1 MKTVVMN
8 LIGSLL
14 LVATL
19 AHAQVPPP
27 AAPGGTPPPGGT
39 RPNAPSMFSASTN
52 FNRFPRVPGAQPSG
66 TPGNVAVPAGP
77 GVPAN
82 PGTPGVNPNIAG
94 AIGAGG
100 ANTGVSNI
108 VPKGL
113 MKTNDM
119 IPANMIKFQEL
130 ELGQFLE
137 FYAEL
142 TGKTLL
148 KSPQVPTTTK
158 ISIQNQNALTREEA
172 INALNTILGLNQIA
186 VIPQGEKFLKIVPQA
201 AIGPEATPFST
212 NTYETLPDA
221 QGVPIAQI
229 VTLNHLTP
237 EDALSILQPYTKLP
251 QGLLG
256 VKGSPTLVIR
266 DYAENVKRMLEIL
279 AKVDIAL
286 PVTIETVVIPIKY
299 ATAGEIAGVLSG
311 LGATTGS
318 GISGGAGAGGG
329 GFGGSGFGG
338 GGFGGG
344 GGGGG
349 LGGLG
354 GGGLGGSQYG
364 GGNRG
369 GVGSQYGGNSGVNRS
384 GSLGAGIGAG
394 AANPGALNRTGTGIG
409 GRLNSAVNSAVGGR
423 GGANGDF
430 VLIGNA
436 KIIPDERSN
445 ALLIFAERAD
455 LIIISNIISKLD
467 VVLPQVRI
475 EALILEVNLGDGKS
489 LGVSMR
495 QNNRSQGDLDYAGGS
510 VFGPGFVNPKTLTGF
525 SGASNLLGAGFNY
538 FGKINQDF
546 DFALTAAANDSR
558 INVLSRPSIVTSTA
572 KPATIFVGETR
583 PYITGTYNNGFN
595 SGGNSSQYSQLSIG
609 ISLNVMP
616 IINQDGLVVMDI
628 SQNIS
633 QPGDDVQIDGNAVP
647 STIERNAQ
655 SYVAVHDRDTI
666 MLGGFISTTKSKS
679 NGGVPFLKDI
689 PGLGMLFRSSSDST
703 RRVELMV
710 LIRPTVLPTPEIA
723 ALHTSEQL
731 DNSPGIT
738 KAQREEA
745 EYQRKLMQKERK
757 EREQAER
764 RGK

>member
-1 MKTVVMN
+1 MKTVVIN

-19 AHAQVPPP
+19 THAQVPPP
-27 AAPGGTPPPGGT
+27 PGNPAVPGAV
-39 RPNAPSMFSASTN
+39 RPTNAPAPSSFFAPTTN
-52 FNRFPRVPGAQPSG
+52 FNRFPRTSPATPAAPGVNVAQPG
-66 TPGNVAVPAGP
+66 GAT
-77 GVPAN
+77 PAN
-82 PGTPGVNPNIAG
+82 PGVNPNVFG
-94 AIGAGG
+94 AAGAGG

-158 ISIQNQNALTREEA
+158 ISIHNQSALTREEG

-186 VIPQGEKFLKIVPQA
+186 VIPQGDKFLKIVPQA
-201 AIGPEATPFST
+201 GVGPEATPFST
-212 NTYETLPDA
+212 NSYEELPDA

-237 EDALSILQPYTKLP
+237 EDALSILGPYTKLP

-279 AKVDIAL
+279 AKVDVAL

-318 GISGGAGAGGG
+318 GISGGAGAAG
-329 GFGGSGFGG
+329 GFSGVGGV
-338 GGFGGG
+338 
-344 GGGGG
+344 
-349 LGGLG
+349 GGLG
-354 GGGLGGSQYG
+354 GGGVGGLGSSGLGGQYGGGLNRGGIGSQYG
-364 GGNRG
+364 NAGGINRLGSG
-369 GVGSQYGGNSGVNRS
+369 GANT
-384 GSLGAGIGAG
+384 GAG
-394 AANPGALNRTGTGIG
+394 AANPGSFRNTGTSIG
-409 GRLNSAVNSAVGGR
+409 SRLSGAVNRATG
-423 GGANGDF
+423 GGAPGDF

-445 ALLIFAERAD
+445 ALLVFAEKQD
-455 LIIISNIISKLD
+455 LVTISNIISKLD

-495 QNNRSQGDLDYAGGS
+495 QNNQNQGDLDFAGGS
-510 VFGPGFVNPKTLTGF
+510 VFGPNFINPKTLTGF
-525 SGASNLLGAGFNY
+525 TGATNLGSGFNY
-538 FGKINQDF
+538 FGKLNEDF
-546 DFALTAAANDSR
+546 DFAVTAAANDSR
-558 INVLSRPSIVTSTA
+558 INVLSRPSVVTSTA

-583 PYITGTYNNGFN
+583 PYITGSYYSDFSNAG
-595 SGGNSSQYSQLSIG
+595 SRSQYSQLSIG

-633 QPGDDVQIDGNAVP
+633 QPGDDVTIDGNAVP

-666 MLGGFISTTKSKS
+666 MLGGFISTTKNKS

-689 PGLGMLFRSSSDST
+689 PGLGMLFRSSNEST

-723 ALHTSEQL
+723 ALHTAESL
-731 DNSPGIT
+731 DNTPGIT

-745 EYQRKLMQKERK
+745 EYQRKLMQKEKK

>member
-27 AAPGGTPPPGGT
+27 AGAPAAPGAPGGA
-39 RPNAPSMFSASTN
+39 RPNTPSMFGASTN
-52 FNRFPRVPGAQPSG
+52 FNRFPRVPGAPG
-66 TPGNVAVPAGP
+66 TPAGNVAVPAGP

-82 PGTPGVNPNIAG
+82 PAAPGANPNVFG
-94 AIGAGG
+94 APAAGG
-100 ANTGVSNI
+100 AAAGGSN
-108 VPKGL
+108 VVVRGQF
-113 MKTNDM
+113 KTNEMLLPGM
-119 IPANMIKFQEL
+119 IRFQEM

-137 FYAEL
+137 VYAEM

-148 KSPQVPTTTK
+148 KSPQVPLTTK
-158 ISIQNQNALTREEA
+158 ISINNQSTLTREEA
-172 INALNTILGLNQIA
+172 INALNTILGLNQIS

-201 AIGPEATPFST
+201 GIGPEATPFST
-212 NTYETLPDA
+212 NTYDSVPDA

-237 EDALSILQPYTKLP
+237 EDAISILTPYAKLP

-279 AKVDIAL
+279 AKVDVAL

-318 GISGGAGAGGG
+318 GISGGAGAAG
-329 GFGGSGFGG
+329 GFGG

-344 GGGGG
+344 AGG
-349 LGGLG
+349 LGAGGLG
-354 GGGLGGSQYG
+354 GGGLGGGGLGSQYG
-364 GGNRG
+364 GGSSRG
-369 GVGSQYGGNSGVNRS
+369 GLGSQYGGGGINRA
-384 GSLGAGIGAG
+384 GSLGANTGGN
-394 AANPGALNRTGTGIG
+394 AANPGSLRNTGTPVGN
-409 GRLNSAVNSAVGGR
+409 RLTSAVNRAAG
-423 GGANGDF
+423 GGAAGDF

-455 LIIISNIISKLD
+455 LIMISNIISKLD

-475 EALILEVNLGDGKS
+475 EALILEVNLGNDKS

-495 QNNRSQGDLDYAGGS
+495 QNAQKSGDLDFAGGS

-525 SGASNLLGAGFNY
+525 AGATNLLGGGFNY
-538 FGKINQDF
+538 FGKLNEDF
-546 DFALTAAANDSR
+546 DFAISAAANDSR
-558 INVLSRPSIVTSTA
+558 INVLSRPSVVTSTA

-633 QPGDDVQIDGNAVP
+633 QSGKDVIIDGNAVP

-666 MLGGFISTTKSKS
+666 MLGGFISTTKNKG
-679 NGGVPFLKDI
+679 NGGVPYLKDI
-689 PGLGMLFRSSSDST
+689 PGLGMLFRSTSEKVD
-703 RRVELMV
+703 RVELMV
-710 LIRPTVLPTPEIA
+710 LIRPTVLATPEIA
-723 ALHTSEQL
+723 ALQTAEIR

-738 KAQREEA
+738 KAEREEA
-745 EYQRKLMQKERK
+745 EFQRKLMQKERK
-757 EREQAER
+757 EREQTER

>member
-1 MKTVVMN
+1 MKTVVTN

-27 AAPGGTPPPGGT
+27 AAPAAPGGT
-39 RPNAPSMFSASTN
+39 RPTTPSMFGASTN
-52 FNRFPRVPGAQPSG
+52 FNRFPRVPGAQPNA

-82 PGTPGVNPNIAG
+82 PAAPGANPNVFG
-94 AIGAGG
+94 APAAGG
-100 ANTGVSNI
+100 ANPGGSNVVI
-108 VPKGL
+108 KGQF
-113 MKTNDM
+113 KTNDLITPGM
-119 IPANMIKFQEL
+119 IRFQEM
-130 ELGQFLE
+130 ELGQFLDV
-137 FYAEL
+137 YAEM

-148 KSPQVPTTTK
+148 KSPQVPLTTK
-158 ISIQNQNALTREEA
+158 ISINNQSTLTKEEA
-172 INALNTILGLNQIA
+172 INALNTILGLNQIS

-201 AIGPEATPFST
+201 NVGPEATPFST
-212 NTYETLPDA
+212 NTYDSLPDA

-237 EDALSILQPYTKLP
+237 EDALTILQPYTKL
-251 QGLLG
+251 QGGLIG

-279 AKVDIAL
+279 AKVDVAL

-318 GISGGAGAGGG
+318 GISGGASSGGAG
-329 GFGGSGFGG
+329 FSGSTF
-338 GGFGGG
+338 
-344 GGGGG
+344 
-349 LGGLG
+349 G

-364 GGNRG
+364 G
-369 GVGSQYGGNSGVNRS
+369 SGVNR
-384 GSLGAGIGAG
+384 LGNPTGG
-394 AANPGALNRTGTGIG
+394 AANPGGLRNTGTATGN
-409 GRLNSAVNSAVGGR
+409 RLTQAVNRASGS

-455 LIIISNIISKLD
+455 LIMISNIISKLD

-475 EALILEVNLGDGKS
+475 EALILEVNLGNDKS

-495 QNNRSQGDLDYAGGS
+495 QNSQKSGDLDFAGGS

-525 SGASNLLGAGFNY
+525 AGATNLMGGGFNY
-538 FGKINQDF
+538 FGKLNEDF
-546 DFALTAAANDSR
+546 DFAVTAAANDSR
-558 INVLSRPSIVTSTA
+558 INVLSRPSVVTSTA

-633 QPGDDVQIDGNAVP
+633 QSGKDVIIDGNAVP
-647 STIERNAQ
+647 STIERNAT
-655 SYVAVHDRDTI
+655 SYLAVHDRDTI
-666 MLGGFISTTKSKS
+666 MLGGFISTTKNKG
-679 NGGVPFLKDI
+679 NGGVPYLKDI
-689 PGLGMLFRSSSDST
+689 PGLGMLFRSTSEKVD
-703 RRVELMV
+703 RVELMV
-710 LIRPTVLPTPEIA
+710 LIRPTVLATPEIA
-723 ALHTSEQL
+723 ALHTAEVR

-738 KAQREEA
+738 KAEREEA
-745 EYQRKLMQKERK
+745 EFQRKLMEKERK
-757 EREQAER
+757 EREQTER
-764 RGK
+764 KRK

>member
-1 MKTVVMN
+1 MKTLVTN

-14 LVATL
+14 LAATL

-27 AAPGGTPPPGGT
+27 PVAPGGTTPAIRPTTTPPT
-39 RPNAPSMFSASTN
+39 MFAPSTN
-52 FNRFPRVPGAQPSG
+52 FNRFSRTPGATPAAPGANVASPA
-66 TPGNVAVPAGP
+66 TPGGN
-77 GVPAN
+77 
-82 PGTPGVNPNIAG
+82 TPGANANVFG
-94 AIGAGG
+94 AAGAGG
-100 ANTGVSNI
+100 ASTGVSNI

-158 ISIQNQNALTREEA
+158 ISIHNQSALTREEG
-172 INALNTILGLNQIA
+172 INALNTILGLNQIS
-186 VIPQGEKFLKIVPQA
+186 VIPQGDKFLKIVPQA
-201 AIGPEATPFST
+201 GVGPEATPFST
-212 NTYETLPDA
+212 NSYDELPDA

-237 EDALSILQPYTKLP
+237 EDALSILGPYTKLP

-279 AKVDIAL
+279 AKVDVAL

-318 GISGGAGAGGG
+318 GISGGAGAAG
-329 GFGGSGFGG
+329 GFS
-338 GGFGGG
+338 GGFSGGV
-344 GGGGG
+344 
-349 LGGLG
+349 GGLG
-354 GGGLGGSQYG
+354 GGGVGGMGGQYGGAGRGGIGSQYG
-364 GGNRG
+364 SAGG
-369 GVGSQYGGNSGVNRS
+369 QYGGAGGINR
-384 GSLGAGIGAG
+384 LGANTTGG
-394 AANPGALNRTGTGIG
+394 AANPGSLNRTGTGIG
-409 GRLNSAVNSAVGGR
+409 SRLSGAVNRATGG
-423 GGANGDF
+423 GGAPGDF

-445 ALLIFAERAD
+445 ALLVFAERAD
-455 LIIISNIISKLD
+455 LVTISNIISKLD

-495 QNNRSQGDLDYAGGS
+495 QNNQNQGDLDFAGGS
-510 VFGPGFVNPKTLTGF
+510 VFGPNFINPKTLTGF
-525 SGASNLLGAGFNY
+525 TGATNLGSGFNY
-538 FGKINQDF
+538 FGKLNQDF
-546 DFALTAAANDSR
+546 DFAVTAAANDSR

-583 PYITGTYNNGFN
+583 PYITGSYYSDFSNAG
-595 SGGNSSQYSQLSIG
+595 SRSQYSQLSIG

-633 QPGDDVQIDGNAVP
+633 QPGDDVTIDGNAVP

-666 MLGGFISTTKSKS
+666 MLGGFISTTKNKS

-723 ALHTSEQL
+723 ALHTAENL

-745 EYQRKLMQKERK
+745 EYQRALMDKERK
-757 EREQAER
+757 EREKAER